1 MFSGCLLVSMFKPSD
16 YIVVMIMIEASS
28 VISPQ
33 LCLQSYSQNVTVN
46 GGNLYVV
53 TWSLRFRV
61 TGEMLKFCQF
71 SNLVRMA
78 AHCSAVP

>member
-1 MFSGCLLVSMFKPSD
+1 MFKPSD
-16 YIVVMIMIEASS
+16 HIVVMIMIEASS

-33 LCLQSYSQNVTVN
+33 LCLQSNSQNVTVN

-61 TGEMLKFCQF
+61 TGEMLKFRQF
-71 SNLVRMA
+71 SNLVRMVA
-78 AHCSAVP
+78 NHSAVP